1 LKLGMHLPEVQTWGQ
16 LQWPHRV
23 AKSPCVMQ
31 EELPE
36 ARGQRHSHWLGEGD
50 LGTGAAGEE
59 LKLATSF
66 PVLSLIC
73 S

>member
-1 LKLGMHLPEVQTWGQ
+1 MVIGHNPGPILKLGMHLPEVQTWGQ

-36 ARGQRHSHWLGEGD
+36 VKDIPTGWARVIW
-50 LGTGAAGEE
+50 E
-59 LKLATSF
+59 LEQQARN
-66 PVLSLIC
+66 
-73 S
+73 